1 MQAGQSQIDQAE
13 QNMFPSVLWQT
24 GWFWYGGE
32 GKEGAAQSKGWGGK
46 RERSVGEAVVSVG
59 SVYKQGEAERGSIV
73 KDYLYNTALLQQQ
86 TTEDIWEHA
95 SGLDDIIQLF
105 MENKTALPHTGLLE
119 LYTEDVRRGKTWSSS
134 INSSSSALKSEKLIL
149 LALHRQ
155 LSQAFIKGDHK
166 D

>member
-46 RERSVGEAVVSVG
+46 RKDQWVKQWSVWV
-59 SVYKQGEAERGSIV
+59 VYKQGEAERGSIV

-95 SGLDDIIQLF
+95 SGLDDIIQTVHG
-105 MENKTALPHTGLLE
+105 E
-119 LYTEDVRRGKTWSSS
+119 
-134 INSSSSALKSEKLIL
+134 
-149 LALHRQ
+149 
-155 LSQAFIKGDHK
+155 
-166 D
+166 